1 MKKQL
6 VGLVILF
13 SVSVNAANFEVE
25 IQARQDAY
33 SGIKD
38 NVEAVGE
45 MLESGQ
51 FDYEKFEEHGEKL
64 TKYAS
69 SLKVLFPEGSQE
81 GSEAKKAVWKNFDK
95 FSMGLDKLNQGFE
108 NFYMAAKSQDQAA
121 LVAGFKDATGT
132 CKGCHRKFRNKK

>member
-6 VGLVILF
+6 VSLF
-13 SVSVNAANFEVE
+13 MLISVSASAATFEAE
-25 IQARQDAY
+25 IEARQDAY

-38 NVEAVGE
+38 NVEAVGG

-51 FDYEKFEEHGEKL
+51 FDYAKFESLGEAL
-64 TKYAS
+64 TKHSS
-69 SLKVLFPEGSQE
+69 SLKTLFPEGSQE
-81 GSEAKKAVWKNFDK
+81 GSNAKKAVWKDFEK
-95 FSMGLDKLNQGFE
+95 FSTNLDKLDQGFQD
-108 NFYMAAKSQDQAA
+108 FYAAAKVQDQAA